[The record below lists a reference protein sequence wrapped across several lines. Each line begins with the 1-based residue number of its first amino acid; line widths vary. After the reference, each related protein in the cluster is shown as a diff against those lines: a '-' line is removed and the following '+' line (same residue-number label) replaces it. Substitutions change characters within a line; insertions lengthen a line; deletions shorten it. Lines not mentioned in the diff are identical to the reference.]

1 MDEYAFIFL
10 IIVGGA
16 VYVVVGCMSGY
27 AARALKSRERRLRMQ
42 RLR

>member
-1 MDEYAFIFL
+1 MDEYAFLVL
-10 IIVGGA
+10 ILLGA
-16 VYVVVGCMSGY
+16 VVYVVGFMSGY

>member
-1 MDEYAFIFL
+1 MDEYAFIML
-10 IIVGGA
+10 IVLGGA
-16 VYVVVGCMSGY
+16 VYVVGFMSGY